1 MVIFFYQKLRYFHK
15 EASIYMKICKKYG
28 ISTIQL
34 IGLLITLLLI
44 VGGLVITIVK
54 RTPSPVRTV
63 LICIGY
69 LLVLYYA
76 LLGYKKPHGNMLRY
90 TMLFFAI
97 LIIFLLVVDPALK
110 SSSAQPLPPDS
121 AEGIADIA
129 PDGAIPA
136 PPADD
141 AETGEPVP
149 YAKSISFGLACL
161 AAVLIAYVAG
171 RLNKIKTNRVLI
183 LIAGAMLLARCF
195 VSDFHAGKMPANANE
210 FNMWLAMAMSY
221 LCRYQQHKEA
231 GLIDS
236 TKEQPA

>member
-1 MVIFFYQKLRYFHK
+1 
-15 EASIYMKICKKYG
+15 
-28 ISTIQL
+28 
-34 IGLLITLLLI
+34 
-44 VGGLVITIVK
+44 
-54 RTPSPVRTV
+54 
-63 LICIGY
+63 
-69 LLVLYYA
+69 
-76 LLGYKKPHGNMLRY
+76 MLRY

-221 LCRYQQHKEA
+221 LCRYQQHKEIGRA
-231 GLIDS
+231 HV
-236 TKEQPA
+236 